1 MKSKKKIIPLIVVGV
16 LITLSV
22 LYFEVFRYIRVD
34 SSRIEGS
41 GTIEVT
47 EVDISSK
54 LAGRIISITRDEGQ
68 AVRHGEVLARIAYDE
83 LDAQRL
89 SVIANLN
96 NARKNL
102 DRVKDLYKS
111 GSIAKKDYDNVET
124 MYRVAKAGFD
134 QINAAIDNAVLSSP
148 IDGVVLEKNLEVGEI
163 AFPGTPILT
172 VADIRDTWIKIYVNE
187 KQMGAVKLGQK
198 ALISVD
204 SFPEK
209 YFRGKIVSISNKAEF
224 TPKTIQTRDE
234 RVKLMFSVKIAV
246 ENPRMELKPGM
257 PADAVIVTG
266 GKR

>member
-1 MKSKKKIIPLIVVGV
+1 MKSKKKIIPLIVVAV

-22 LYFEVFRYIRVD
+22 LYFDIFRHLGGD

-54 LAGRIISITRDEGQ
+54 LAGRITSITREEGQ
-68 AVRHGEVLARIAYDE
+68 TVKHGDVLVRIAYNE

-89 SVIANLN
+89 SIIANLN
-96 NARKNL
+96 NAKKNL

-111 GSIAKKDYDNVET
+111 GSVAKKDYDNIET
-124 MYRVAKAGFD
+124 MYRVAKAGYE

-163 AFPGTPILT
+163 AFPGTPVLT
-172 VADIRDTWIKIYVNE
+172 VADIRDTWIKIYVSE
-187 KQMGAVKLGQK
+187 IQMGGVKLGQK
-198 ALISVD
+198 AAVTVD
-204 SFPEK
+204 SFPDK
-209 YFRGKIVSISNKAEF
+209 KFSGRVISISNKAEF
-224 TPKTIQTRDE
+224 TPKTIQTKDE
-234 RVKLMFSVKIAV
+234 RVKLMFAVKISV

-257 PADAVIVTG
+257 PADAIILMG